1 MNQNLIKI
9 CKIDDEIFKNWEL
22 RYIDIPKDGKF
33 KKLIEKKI
41 NNNRPSFRHSS
52 STFSYSELLI
62 NQRGRTEVEPRII
75 SNIFDFISP
84 PSSSPLLPNVSLLDK
99 KLCFVRNN
107 KIIFKDANMN
117 YGFGINKNK
126 YSGYSFNQS
135 TEDFISNLCYAKLKD
150 YNQSAKMFGWGSIK
164 KEMFE
169 SNKQFN
175 INKIKLEY
183 TSPKT
188 NTVINYI
195 ELYAPNGKKLKF
207 LLDDVEI
214 ITPDF
219 KKLTKGYNEPLIR
232 TKQPNA
238 KVKVIKKSRL
248 PYGTIA
254 TIKNTIKQ
262 GNVKYFKIITDDKKE
277 HLIESKKI
285 KVIA

>member
-22 RYIDIPKDGKF
+22 RYIDIPNDGKF

-52 STFSYSELLI
+52 YTFSYSELLI